1 MFWLGI
7 LLLVVAVALVVGE
20 LHTGSGFL
28 LLAGLIALIFG
39 LALLFT
45 NNSLFAQINWWFVIP
60 LIIVIIALIILMIL
74 RIRNTYR
81 HKVTTGKEDLEGQ
94 TARVNQTLD
103 PEGMVFVHGEYWNA
117 ESRSGRIKSGD
128 EVIIEKVVGLKL
140 YVVKK
145 PDA

>member
-1 MFWLGI
+1 MLWLGI
-7 LLLVVAVALVVGE
+7 LLLVLAVALVIGE

-28 LLAGLIALIFG
+28 FLLGLVSLIFG
-39 LALLFT
+39 LSFLFT
-45 NNSLFAQINWWFVIP
+45 QSSLFAEINWWFVIP
-60 LIIVIIALIILMIL
+60 LIIVIIGLIILMIL

-94 TARVNQTLD
+94 TARVQQTLD

-117 ESRSGRIKSGD
+117 ESKSGRIKSGD
-128 EVIIEKVVGLKL
+128 EVIIEKVEGLKL

-145 PDA
+145 PEA